1 MIYNISLTNLKAGI
15 FSSAHKVRNP
25 KNKDIHT
32 STAWLD
38 CGICHSKSKLHMN
51 EAIQDHVVPNHNNP
65 CYSDDFYFEHNA
77 AGQGT
82 LGEFKPRLADTI
94 VPLTDTMMVI

>member
-1 MIYNISLTNLKAGI
+1 
-15 FSSAHKVRNP
+15 
-25 KNKDIHT
+25 
-32 STAWLD
+32 
-38 CGICHSKSKLHMN
+38 MN

-77 AGQGT
+77 VGQGT